1 MPTRRVVWSRR
12 GARETLRQWKS
23 SRLWRQVRREDLS
36 GYGYALLGVAA
47 ASLAIALVGRVA
59 HITNISL
66 LYLPVVLF
74 LAAWVG
80 RGPAI
85 LASVLSFLAY
95 DFFFIPPLYH
105 FTVDN
110 PTEWLSLLALLVI
123 SLVTGQLAS
132 AVRDRAREAQ
142 QSQQRTATLYG
153 LAQVIASATDQ
164 ASLFNDLAQRLLKV
178 FAPSGVTGVAILLP
192 SDEIYPSVRAFA
204 TGAGGEAEQR
214 ALRIEPQIY
223 AAEAAGCWNTAQPL
237 AIPLQAHNSAAW
249 RDRLGH
255 RMARGTH
262 LLYPAQERSAH
273 RRYPGHDWN
282 ARHSYARGAHS
293 RVDGDP
299 NGE

>member
-1 MPTRRVVWSRR
+1 M
-12 GARETLRQWKS
+12 
-23 SRLWRQVRREDLS
+23 RREDLS

-47 ASLAIALVGRVA
+47 ASLAIALVGRIA

-192 SDEIYPSVRAFA
+192 SDEIYPSVRALA
-204 TGAGGEAEQR
+204 TGR
-214 ALRIEPQIY
+214 
-223 AAEAAGCWNTAQPL
+223 
-237 AIPLQAHNSAAW
+237 
-249 RDRLGH
+249 
-255 RMARGTH
+255 
-262 LLYPAQERSAH
+262 RS
-273 RRYPGHDWN
+273 RC
-282 ARHSYARGAHS
+282 
-293 RVDGDP
+293 
-299 NGE
+299 